1 MRLLEVLLLL
11 CSHHFPSLLK
21 DPRGR
26 VVFVKGE
33 RGAGGQIRGP
43 GRQGQRAHTYHLAI
57 TSFYVG
63 KRAIS
68 IIFSKFSNHA
78 ALFFLSDLC

>member
-1 MRLLEVLLLL
+1 M
-11 CSHHFPSLLK
+11 
-21 DPRGR
+21 
-26 VVFVKGE
+26 FVKGE

-43 GRQGQRAHTYHLAI
+43 GRQGTKGTYHLAI
-57 TSFYVG
+57 TPFYVG

-68 IIFSKFSNHA
+68 IIFSKFSNYA